1 MSKEELLTAMAE
13 SVIEGEM
20 ERAAELARRALEEG
34 MDPLEAIEQGYA
46 RGIREVGERFAR
58 GEYFLPHL
66 AMGAEAMKAA
76 MAVLEP
82 ELARRQK
89 ERITLGRVVIGTV
102 AGDIHEIGKTL
113 VATMLSASGF
123 AVTDLGV
130 DVPTRRFVEAV
141 REERPQILGLSAL
154 LTTTMLV
161 QREVIAAL
169 REAGLRDQV
178 KVMVGGAPVTQ
189 AWADEI
195 GADGYAEDAI
205 GAVRRARQ
213 LLGLA

>member
-1 MSKEELLTAMAE
+1 
-13 SVIEGEM
+13 
-20 ERAAELARRALEEG
+20 
-34 MDPLEAIEQGYA
+34 
-46 RGIREVGERFAR
+46 
-58 GEYFLPHL
+58 
-66 AMGAEAMKAA
+66 

-89 ERITLGRVVIGTV
+89 ERTTLGRVVIGTV

-113 VATMLSASGF
+113 VATMLSAGGF

-141 REERPQILGLSAL
+141 REEKPHILGLSAL

-169 REAGLRDQV
+169 EEAGLRDQV

-205 GAVRRARQ
+205 GAVQRARQ